1 MIGGSARRITEIIHG
16 KRGMSADT
24 ALRLSSHFGTSE
36 RFWIYLQSH
45 DDLELQKQEL
55 GSRLQN
61 EVAELQRAS

>member
-1 MIGGSARRITEIIHG
+1 
-16 KRGMSADT
+16 MSADT